1 MNTSSVILGTAV
13 RLMLP
18 VLLVYSLF
26 LLQRGHN
33 EPGGGFV
40 GGLVAAAAFAL
51 LALAHDSKR
60 ARAVLRVQPGTLMG
74 VGLLVAAGSGV
85 VGLVWGDAFMQG
97 IWPKWAYLP
106 VIGKIGTPFTFDV
119 GVFMVVLGFALEV
132 LFTLME
138 DDD

>member
-18 VLLVYSLF
+18 VLLVYSIF

-40 GGLVAAAAFAL
+40 GGLVAAAAFSL
-51 LALAHDSKR
+51 VALADCSER
-60 ARAVLRVQPGTLMG
+60 ARAILRVQPMTLMG

-85 VGLVWGDAFMQG
+85 IGLVWGDAFMQG

-138 DDD
+138 DE

>member
-1 MNTSSVILGTAV
+1 VNTSSVILGTAV

-18 VLLVYSLF
+18 VLLVYSIF

-51 LALAHDSKR
+51 VALADDSSR
-60 ARAVLRVQPGTLMG
+60 ARRMLRIQPMTLVG

-106 VIGKIGTPFTFDV
+106 VIGKVGTPFTFDV

-138 DDD
+138 DDA

>member
-1 MNTSSVILGTAV
+1 MNAPSIVLGTAV

-33 EPGGGFV
+33 APGGGFV

-51 LALAHDSKR
+51 VALADGSLR
-60 ARAVLRVQPGTLMG
+60 ARALLRIQPMTLMG
-74 VGLLVAAGSGV
+74 LGLLVAAGSGV
-85 VGLVWGDAFMQG
+85 VGLVRGGAFMQG
-97 IWPKWAYLP
+97 VWPAWAKLP
-106 VIGKIGTPFTFDV
+106 VIGKIGTPFTFDI

-138 DDD
+138 DE

>member
-18 VLLVYSLF
+18 VLLVYSIF

-51 LALAHDSKR
+51 VALADDSSR
-60 ARAVLRVQPGTLMG
+60 ARRMLRIQPMTLVG

-106 VIGKIGTPFTFDV
+106 VIGKVGTPFTFDV

-138 DDD
+138 DDA